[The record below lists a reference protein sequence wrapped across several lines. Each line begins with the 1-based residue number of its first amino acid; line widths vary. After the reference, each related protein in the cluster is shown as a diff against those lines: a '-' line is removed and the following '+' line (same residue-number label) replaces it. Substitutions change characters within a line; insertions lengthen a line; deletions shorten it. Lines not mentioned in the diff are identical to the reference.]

1 MVPVETKLRIV
12 SVKKRILLAV
22 TVDMSLS
29 FMDGFPAFLAARG
42 WEVHV
47 VSSPGPLLAA
57 LEAQDGVVVH
67 PIEMARNPSLFGDLL
82 SLLEWLRVVRKVRPH
97 LISVG
102 TPKAGLLGIL
112 AARILRVPRRVY
124 HLRGLR
130 LETSRGVGRFLLLR
144 VERFVVSGAHRV
156 LSVSFSLKDRA
167 LELRVASAEKLI
179 VLGHG
184 SSNGV
189 DLKAFQKSNFSEE
202 SLEALRLS
210 TGLDPSAPVVG
221 FVGRLT
227 EDKGLRVLADARA
240 LLHERGIDHQL
251 LVVGGIDGR
260 GGDTFVSTIMTTGRP
275 AFVTGRVM
283 HPAIYYQLMDVL
295 CLPTLREG
303 FPNVVLEAAAAGIP
317 AVTTDATGAIDS
329 VIDGETG
336 FIAHMDSAVE
346 IADQLERL
354 LSSES
359 LCESLGEKAKARAT
373 DFYSREFV
381 WELTE
386 GFYNS
391 ELELAGVYS
400 ARAREATGGRA

>member
-1 MVPVETKLRIV
+1 MP
-12 SVKKRILLAV
+12 VKKRILLAV

-29 FMDGFPAFLAARG
+29 FMDGFPAFLVSRG

-57 LEAQDGVVVH
+57 LEVQEGVVAH
-67 PIEMARNPSLFGDLL
+67 PIEMARNPSLSSDLK
-82 SLLEWLRVVRKVRPH
+82 SFIEWMQVVREVKPH
-97 LISVG
+97 LISAG

-130 LETSRGVGRFLLLR
+130 LETSKGVGRVLLLCA
-144 VERFVVSGAHRV
+144 ERFVVSGAHRV
-156 LSVSFSLKDRA
+156 LSVSFSLRDRA
-167 LELRVASAEKLI
+167 LELGVASAEKLT

-189 DLKAFQKSNFSEE
+189 DLKAFEEKNFSKE
-202 SLEALRLS
+202 SLEGLRLA
-210 TGLDPSAPVVG
+210 TGLDPSVPVIG

-227 EDKGLRVLADARA
+227 EDKGLKVLAEARA

-260 GGDTFVSTIMTTGRP
+260 GGDTFVTTIMTTGRP
-275 AFVTGRVM
+275 AFVTGRVT

-303 FPNVVLEAAAAGIP
+303 FPNVVLEAAAAGRP

-329 VIDGETG
+329 VIDEETG
-336 FIAHMDSAVE
+336 FIAHMGSAVE
-346 IADQLERL
+346 IADQLEKL
-354 LSSES
+354 LYSKS
-359 LCESLGEKAKARAT
+359 LRELLGEKAKARAT
-373 DFYSREFV
+373 NLFSREYV

>member
-1 MVPVETKLRIV
+1 MVDR
-12 SVKKRILLAV
+12 KRILLAV

-29 FMDGFPAFLAARG
+29 FIAGLPAYLVTHG

-47 VSSPGPLLAA
+47 VSSPGPRLSALA
-57 LEAQDGVVVH
+57 EEDGVFTH
-67 PIEMARNPSLFGDLL
+67 PIEMARKPSLFSDLK
-82 SLLEWLRVVRKVRPH
+82 SFLEWLRVVREVKPH
-97 LISVG
+97 LISAG

-130 LETSRGVGRFLLLR
+130 LETSKGVGRLLLMSA
-144 VERFVVSGAHRV
+144 EKFVVSGSHRV
-156 LSVSFSLKDRA
+156 LSVSFSLQDRA
-167 LELRVASAEKLI
+167 VELGVASPDKLT
-179 VLGHG
+179 VLGNG

-189 DLKAFQKSNFSEE
+189 DLKAFEKSNFSEAAV
-202 SLEALRLS
+202 EALRTS

-227 EDKGLRVLADARA
+227 EDKGLKVLAEARA

-260 GGDTFVSTIMTTGRP
+260 GGDNFVKAVMTTGRP
-275 AFVTGRVM
+275 AFVTGRVAD
-283 HPAIYYQLMDVL
+283 PEIYYQLIDVL

-329 VIDGETG
+329 VVHGETG

-346 IADQLERL
+346 IADLLEKL

-359 LCESLGEKAKARAT
+359 LRGALGEKAKTRAT
-373 DFYSREFV
+373 ELYSRESL

-386 GFYNS
+386 EYYS
-391 ELELAGVYS
+391 RELELAGRYS
-400 ARAREATGGRA
+400 ARVRQIVAHGK

>member
-1 MVPVETKLRIV
+1 M
-12 SVKKRILLAV
+12 SAKKRILLAV

-29 FMDGFPAFLAARG
+29 FMDGFPAFLVSRG

-57 LEAQDGVVVH
+57 LAVQEGVVAH
-67 PIEMARNPSLFGDLL
+67 PIEMARNPSLFGDLK
-82 SLLEWLRVVRKVRPH
+82 SLIEWLRVVREVRPH
-97 LISVG
+97 LLSAG

-130 LETSRGVGRFLLLR
+130 FETSKGVARFLLLSA
-144 VERFVVSGAHRV
+144 ERFVVSGAHRV
-156 LSVSFSLKDRA
+156 LCVSFSLRDRA
-167 LELRVASAEKLI
+167 LELGVASAEKFT
-179 VLGHG
+179 VLGQG

-189 DLKAFQKSNFSEE
+189 DLKAFDESNFSEE

-210 TGLDPSAPVVG
+210 IGLDPTAPVVG

-227 EDKGLRVLADARA
+227 KDKGLKVLAEARA
-240 LLHERGIDHQL
+240 LLHDRGIDHQL

-260 GGDTFVSTIMTTGRP
+260 GGDTFVTTIMTTGRP

-283 HPAIYYQLMDVL
+283 QPAIYYQLMDVI

-336 FIAHMDSAVE
+336 FIAHIDSAVE

-359 LCESLGEKAKARAT
+359 LRESLGVKAKARAT
-373 DFYSREFV
+373 DFYSRESV

-386 GFYNS
+386 GFYNRD
-391 ELELAGVYS
+391 LELAGVYS
-400 ARAREATGGRA
+400 AKAREAIGNRA

>member
-1 MVPVETKLRIV
+1 MAER
-12 SVKKRILLAV
+12 KRILLGV

-29 FMDGFPAFLAARG
+29 FMAGLPAYLVTRG

-47 VSSPGPLLAA
+47 VSSPGPLLSA
-57 LEAQDGVVVH
+57 LAKQDGVVTH
-67 PIEMARNPSLFGDLL
+67 PIEMARNPSFFGDLK
-82 SLLEWLRVVRKVRPH
+82 SLLEWLRVVREVRPH

-130 LETSRGVGRFLLLR
+130 LETSKGVGRLLLKSA
-144 VERFVVSGAHRV
+144 EKFVVSGSHRV
-156 LSVSFSLKDRA
+156 LSVSFSLQGRA
-167 LELRVASAEKLI
+167 LELGVASAEKLT

-189 DLKAFQKSNFSEE
+189 DLKAFDRSNFSEAA
-202 SLEALRLS
+202 LEALRTS

-227 EDKGLRVLADARA
+227 EDKGLKVLAEARA

-275 AFVTGRVM
+275 AFVTGRVTD
-283 HPAIYYQLMDVL
+283 PAIYYQLMDVL

-329 VIDGETG
+329 VVDGQTG
-336 FIAHMDSAVE
+336 FIAHMGSAE
-346 IADQLERL
+346 QIADLLEKL
-354 LSSES
+354 ISSES
-359 LCESLGEKAKARAT
+359 LRVSLGEKAKARAT
-373 DFYSREFV
+373 EFYSRESV
-381 WELTE
+381 WEMTE
-386 GFYNS
+386 GFYS
-391 ELELAGVYS
+391 RELELGGRYS
-400 ARAREATGGRA
+400 ARVRQVVAQGM

>member
-1 MVPVETKLRIV
+1 MAER
-12 SVKKRILLAV
+12 KRILLGV

-29 FMDGFPAFLAARG
+29 FMAGLPAYLVTRG

-47 VSSPGPLLAA
+47 VSSPGPLLSA
-57 LEAQDGVVVH
+57 LEKQDGVVTH
-67 PIEMARNPSLFGDLL
+67 PIEMARNPSFVGDLK
-82 SLLEWLRVVRKVRPH
+82 SLLEWLGVVREVRPH
-97 LISVG
+97 LVSVG

-130 LETSRGVGRFLLLR
+130 LETSKGVGRLLLKSA
-144 VERFVVSGAHRV
+144 EKFVVSGSHRV
-156 LSVSFSLKDRA
+156 LSVSYSLQDRA
-167 LELRVASAEKLI
+167 LELGVASAEKLT
-179 VLGHG
+179 VLGYG

-189 DLKAFQKSNFSEE
+189 DLKAFDRSNFSEAE
-202 SLEALRLS
+202 LEALRAS

-227 EDKGLRVLADARA
+227 EDKGLKVLAEARA
-240 LLHERGIDHQL
+240 LLHKRGIDHQL

-260 GGDTFVSTIMTTGRP
+260 GGDTFVSTVMTTGRP

-283 HPAIYYQLMDVL
+283 DPAIYYQLMDVL

-329 VIDGETG
+329 VVNGETG
-336 FIAHMDSAVE
+336 FIAHMDSAQE
-346 IADQLERL
+346 IADLLEKL

-359 LCESLGEKAKARAT
+359 LRTSLGEKAKARAT
-373 DFYSREFV
+373 EFYSRESV

-386 GFYNS
+386 EFYS
-391 ELELAGVYS
+391 RELELAGRYS
-400 ARAREATGGRA
+400 ARVRQVVAHGM